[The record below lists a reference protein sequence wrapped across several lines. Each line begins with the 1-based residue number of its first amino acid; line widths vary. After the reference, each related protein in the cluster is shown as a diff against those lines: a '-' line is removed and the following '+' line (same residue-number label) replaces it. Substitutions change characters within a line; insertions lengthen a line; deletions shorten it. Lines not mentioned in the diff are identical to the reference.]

1 MLSIGKG
8 VEQLFDIKIIFGFFF
23 ALIVE
28 KSLGIGNHKPN
39 IMFFKIV
46 FHLFVLGKAPLEEI
60 RFHVF
65 DDDVAGEGSRL
76 ELAKRV
82 GR

>member
-1 MLSIGKG
+1 MLSVSKG
-8 VEQLFDIKIIFGFFF
+8 FQQLLDIEIIFRFFF

-28 KSLGIGNHKPN
+28 KSLCIGNDKPN

-46 FHLFVLGKAPLEEI
+46 FHLFVLGKAPLKEI

-76 ELAKRV
+76 ELVKRV